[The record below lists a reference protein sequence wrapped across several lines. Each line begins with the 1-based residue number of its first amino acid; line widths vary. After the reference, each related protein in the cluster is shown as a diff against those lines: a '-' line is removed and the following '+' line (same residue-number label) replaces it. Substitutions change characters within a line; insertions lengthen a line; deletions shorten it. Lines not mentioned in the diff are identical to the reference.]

1 MKWYQL
7 DKKDIINY
15 LLLSMLSLLYILPI
29 VLINLYFK
37 DDLGWSL
44 RGSIGLKGD
53 GRPLGEYLVLTLC
66 GGEPVTDTAP
76 LPLVLAVLFLSYTLI
91 LYARTNLDFIS
102 NRYAFRQSLC
112 IGMSLL
118 SIRFHG
124 YVRCPRYPVSHLF
137 HTGYRFKNKNICL
150 FLSFEYGSDVSISG
164 CHRNVSHSVHNQH
177 FFHAISGKKG
187 GLSP

>member
-76 LPLVLAVLFLSYTLI
+76 LPLVLAVLF
-91 LYARTNLDFIS
+91 
-102 NRYAFRQSLC
+102 
-112 IGMSLL
+112 
-118 SIRFHG
+118 
-124 YVRCPRYPVSHLF
+124 YPIHLF
-137 HTGYRFKNKNICL
+137 CMPGQIWTSYPTVMPC
-150 FLSFEYGSDVSISG
+150 
-164 CHRNVSHSVHNQH
+164 
-177 FFHAISGKKG
+177 
-187 GLSP
+187 

>member
-102 NRYAFRQSLC
+102 NRYA
-112 IGMSLL
+112 LL
-118 SIRFHG
+118 TVMDINTRSKFHNF
-124 YVRCPRYPVSHLF
+124 SF
-137 HTGYRFKNKNICL
+137 SF
-150 FLSFEYGSDVSISG
+150 FLRRTRLGNTPYFLV
-164 CHRNVSHSVHNQH
+164 VW
-177 FFHAISGKKG
+177 
-187 GLSP
+187 LSPNKLP

>member
-102 NRYAFRQSLC
+102 NRYA
-112 IGMSLL
+112 LL
-118 SIRFHG
+118 TVLLLILGNPFALECLS
-124 YVRCPRYPVSHLF
+124 
-137 HTGYRFKNKNICL
+137 YR
-150 FLSFEYGSDVSISG
+150 YGSMVMFVALGIPFLIFWIPF
-164 CHRNVSHSVHNQH
+164 Q
-177 FFHAISGKKG
+177 K
-187 GLSP
+187 